1 MMIEHEKTDAL
12 LAVAKAFYDRG
23 PCVQY
28 DQLSM
33 DRLLRVTPRRRR
45 MAAPEDATRQSTL
58 FLDCSSFVWA
68 AYYNAFGYA
77 LEADL
82 SWEMIDMVKPRVF
95 YYELTHRETEEERA
109 RMAEVI
115 RELLCPGD
123 VIIFEGGGN
132 GHVMLYQGGE
142 SYINCTQAGRAG
154 SYDYVARRD
163 TRPEHGGIRIED
175 IAHLFAPCA
184 DKQLGRNYLFGE
196 KVKRFCVLRPLARV
210 NQRKTCARVLPDV
223 GSLRAAWKH
232 RIRAAGRWAWAALW
246 NTLCIYATFAA
257 RKRMRR
263 WNLPRRRAALCFLR
277 STHVF
282 PFPVQRRQ
290 RPASAYKLKKWQ
302 GFGLRRPLSGSMG
315 LRLHRPGCCAGIRR
329 LLRKARA
336 W

>member
-1 MMIEHEKTDAL
+1 MTQQEKTDAL

-95 YYELTHRETEEERA
+95 YHELTHRETEEERA
-109 RMAEVI
+109 RMAEEI
-115 RELLCPGD
+115 RELLRPGD

-196 KVKRFCVLRPLARV
+196 TVKRF
-210 NQRKTCARVLPDV
+210 
-223 GSLRAAWKH
+223 
-232 RIRAAGRWAWAALW
+232 
-246 NTLCIYATFAA
+246 
-257 RKRMRR
+257 
-263 WNLPRRRAALCFLR
+263 
-277 STHVF
+277 
-282 PFPVQRRQ
+282 
-290 RPASAYKLKKWQ
+290 
-302 GFGLRRPLSGSMG
+302 
-315 LRLHRPGCCAGIRR
+315 
-329 LLRKARA
+329 
-336 W
+336 

>member
-1 MMIEHEKTDAL
+1 
-12 LAVAKAFYDRG
+12 
-23 PCVQY
+23 
-28 DQLSM
+28 
-33 DRLLRVTPRRRR
+33 

-175 IAHLFAPCA
+175 IAHLFAPCV

-210 NQRKTCARVLPDV
+210 GEPTENTRARL
-223 GSLRAAWKH
+223 
-232 RIRAAGRWAWAALW
+232 AGCR
-246 NTLCIYATFAA
+246 
-257 RKRMRR
+257 
-263 WNLPRRRAALCFLR
+263 
-277 STHVF
+277 
-282 PFPVQRRQ
+282 
-290 RPASAYKLKKWQ
+290 
-302 GFGLRRPLSGSMG
+302 
-315 LRLHRPGCCAGIRR
+315 
-329 LLRKARA
+329 
-336 W
+336 